1 MGSRGREGEQWSRV
15 TYRKGTRNQNSG
27 ESYRRSSHVSSVQ
40 HSFFITNFPKSIIP
54 NDIWRVCSR
63 MGHVVG
69 VYISPNLSK
78 MGKRFG
84 FVRFEEV
91 KNEQGILDQLNE
103 TWFGFYKLFASTP
116 RFSKGQPVQKNAMQV
131 RRTVHAPTVKST
143 VERRTDLGNSYANVL
158 RGGSVPKQQ
167 PPMQTHQQPPQPTEQ
182 VEEILDL
189 QSGDFAITDNSRACF
204 GKARDFPTLP
214 NLRLLCMDEGFVDV
228 DMSSQQKGCVLT
240 FCKTRQ
246 LITGSRKKKLWNR
259 NFVSGER
266 IVWLDIE
273 GLPLRAW
280 SKGAFRKSIAKWGTV
295 MHLDDD
301 LGEDDNHNRVCMLT
315 SVQHIISESLKVRVD
330 GKTFVV
336 RVKEASGW
344 TPSFAKGDV
353 QPDGFDQEDDKLFPE
368 EEQDRCNEGDGAEFE
383 KSEDPFRIYKTMEQ
397 MKENEIKDGH
407 KTGFHSW
414 PAFGDQTEQQ
424 PQNNAVGGAIPSAMP
439 APDVVK
445 ESPAAAGSP
454 WMTKSA
460 TSATMQQQDQGEVS
474 WRGNSAAHAPTPA
487 LRSQNSFGFSGGFG
501 RVQGVTE
508 SSCSMSYAPGFTGLK
523 GGVGSC
529 NDISQGSINVGSR
542 VEECRKTLEMGMHV
556 GLDMSQCGARVSEL
570 IGGKRDKSGAGNG
583 DKRQWVRRL
592 CNKHTVNFLGI
603 QETKTVDVDDFTVRS
618 IWGNPSFMYEC
629 SPAIGNSGGIWIIWN
644 PIVILKHR
652 VIIHQSFIVLEAT
665 WVPSGKTINFITVYA
680 PQDGVAK
687 RQL

>member
-40 HSFFITNFPKSIIP
+40 HSFFISNFPKSIIP

-63 MGHVVG
+63 MGHVVD

-84 FVRFEEV
+84 FVRFVEV
-91 KNEQGILDQLNE
+91 RDEQGILDQLNE

-116 RFSKGQPVQKNAMQV
+116 RFLKGQPVQKNSMQV

-189 QSGDFAITDNSRACF
+189 QSGDFVIIDNNRACF
-204 GKARDFPTLP
+204 GKTRDFPTLP
-214 NLRLLCMDEGFVDV
+214 NLRLLCMDEGFVEV
-228 DMSSQQKGCVLT
+228 DLRYAGGLWVLFEFAT
-240 FCKTRQ
+240 EGMCTNFLQNEAT
-246 LITGSRKKKLWNR
+246 ITGLRKKNLGIGILYRVNELCGWILKAYLY
-259 NFVSGER
+259 
-266 IVWLDIE
+266 
-273 GLPLRAW
+273 
-280 SKGAFRKSIAKWGTV
+280 GTV

-301 LGEDDNHNRVCMLT
+301 LGEDVYHNRVFMMT

-344 TPSFAKGDV
+344 TPSFAKRDV
-353 QPDGFDQEDDKLFPE
+353 QPDGFDQEDDKLSPE
-368 EEQDRCNEGDGAEFE
+368 EEQDG
-383 KSEDPFRIYKTMEQ
+383 S
-397 MKENEIKDGH
+397 
-407 KTGFHSW
+407 
-414 PAFGDQTEQQ
+414 FGDQTEQQ
-424 PQNNAVGGAIPSAMP
+424 PQNNAVGVAIPSAMP
-439 APDVVK
+439 SPDVVE

-474 WRGNSAAHAPTPA
+474 WRGNSAAHAPTSA

-508 SSCSMSYAPGFTGLK
+508 SSCSMSYAPGF
-523 GGVGSC
+523 
-529 NDISQGSINVGSR
+529 
-542 VEECRKTLEMGMHV
+542 
-556 GLDMSQCGARVSEL
+556 
-570 IGGKRDKSGAGNG
+570 
-583 DKRQWVRRL
+583 
-592 CNKHTVNFLGI
+592 
-603 QETKTVDVDDFTVRS
+603 
-618 IWGNPSFMYEC
+618 
-629 SPAIGNSGGIWIIWN
+629 
-644 PIVILKHR
+644 
-652 VIIHQSFIVLEAT
+652 
-665 WVPSGKTINFITVYA
+665 
-680 PQDGVAK
+680 
-687 RQL
+687 